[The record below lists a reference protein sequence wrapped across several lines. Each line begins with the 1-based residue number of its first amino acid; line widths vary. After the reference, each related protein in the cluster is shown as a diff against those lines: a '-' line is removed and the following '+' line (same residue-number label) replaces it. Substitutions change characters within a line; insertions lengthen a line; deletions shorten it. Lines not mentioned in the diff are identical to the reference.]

1 MEKRLLAMLTDESVE
16 FLQWSLRD
24 CDLIGTTYALSREGE
39 IHALVRP
46 KDKSRGEPFFL
57 CLPKK
62 RSGYK
67 PCVYG
72 SVRHYS
78 LELQRRMPD
87 NRGKRDPFYWSERI
101 ARRVERWL
109 YRRFGVCSPD
119 YKCIINKLAA

>member
-1 MEKRLLAMLTDESVE
+1 MLTDESAD
-16 FLQWSLRD
+16 FLQWCLRD
-24 CDLIGTTYALSREGE
+24 SEIIGTTYALSREGE
-39 IHALVRP
+39 IHVLIRP
-46 KDKSRGEPFFL
+46 NDPSRGAPYFL

-78 LELQRRMPD
+78 MELQRCMPA

-119 YKCIINKLAA
+119 YECIIRDIAA